1 MAIAQMSTS
10 LIHQRHCQALNT
22 QSNQVITTV
31 VTKLSVNLVCNW
43 HFTKKNF
50 RVISKVFFDGAEDF
64 IKLLNMLI
72 ELNLRFTL
80 LSSQRCNQVHVV
92 LQA

>member
-22 QSNQVITTV
+22 NTQSNQVITTV
-31 VTKLSVNLVCNW
+31 VTKLSVNLVYNW

-50 RVISKVFFDGAEDF
+50 RVISKVFFDGPEDS
-64 IKLLNMLI
+64 LNY
-72 ELNLRFTL
+72 
-80 LSSQRCNQVHVV
+80 
-92 LQA
+92 